1 MTQTT
6 PEKIERV
13 VIKPLEDVVVEKKI
27 VVEKPLNHD
36 LKPPPVA
43 KSHDLKPAPVT
54 KSKDMK
60 PAPVTKL
67 HDMKPAPVAKV
78 IPRKHV
84 QKESEKFS

>member
-1 MTQTT
+1 
-6 PEKIERV
+6 
-13 VIKPLEDVVVEKKI
+13 
-27 VVEKPLNHD
+27 
-36 LKPPPVA
+36 
-43 KSHDLKPAPVT
+43 
-54 KSKDMK
+54 MK